1 LVEFQKKEKA
11 KMSSIECEPESF
23 AEFSR
28 ACYQMRYQVST
39 SWSWSVAASRIK
51 KEMWKLLGG
60 SKGLIGGGMSEYI
73 KMVQRL
79 FGPDLEVF
87 VSLVLEVP
95 GSDIKTLL
103 ESSPRISIKVVVGV
117 AQYDPSSTTLSNI
130 QALAHGIYILI

>member
-1 LVEFQKKEKA
+1 
-11 KMSSIECEPESF
+11 
-23 AEFSR
+23 
-28 ACYQMRYQVST
+28 
-39 SWSWSVAASRIK
+39 
-51 KEMWKLLGG
+51 
-60 SKGLIGGGMSEYI
+60 MSEYI